1 MQFTDLKSQYA
12 ALKTEIDAGIQRV
25 LDHGQYIMGPEVK
38 ELESALQAYTGAP
51 HCVAV
56 ASGTE
61 ALLIALMAIGLQ
73 AGDEVIT
80 TPFTFAATAETI
92 VLLGGV
98 PVYVDIEPD
107 TCNIDASLIEAR
119 ITPRTRAIMPV
130 SLYGQVADMD
140 AINAIAERHGLVVI
154 EDAAQSFGASY
165 RGRQGQSGAARKSC
179 NVSSIACSSFFPS
192 KPLGCY
198 GDGGALF
205 TSDPVIAQA
214 AREIRVHGQSGRYHH
229 TRVGVGGRIDTLQC
243 AVLLAKLPRFDW
255 EIARRLALGERYGR
269 LIQASGAPVQLLVVR
284 PDRDCV
290 WAQYT
295 VMVDNRPVVQ
305 AALQAAGIPTAV
317 HYPKPLHHQPAYAA
331 GCCPDCNPHSITAG
345 QRVLSL
351 PMSADLTE
359 ADQDRVVAALVQAC
373 KVAAGAG
380 AEVPAV
386 APVAAAP
393 RASGATA

>member
-1 MQFTDLKSQYA
+1 MQFTDLKAQYA
-12 ALKTEIDAGIQRV
+12 ALKTSIDARIQRV

-38 ELESALQAYTGAP
+38 ELESALTAYSGAP

-61 ALLIALMAIGLQ
+61 ALLIALMAIGLKP
-73 AGDEVIT
+73 GDEVIT
-80 TPFTFAATAETI
+80 TPFTFAATAEVI

-119 ITPRTRAIMPV
+119 ITPRTKAIMPV
-130 SLYGQVADMD
+130 SLYGQVADME
-140 AINAIAERHGLVVI
+140 AINQIALRHGLVVI
-154 EDAAQSFGASY
+154 EDAAQSFGATY
-165 RGRQGQSGAARKSC
+165 QGKKSC
-179 NVSSIACSSFFPS
+179 NVSTIACTSFFPS

-205 TSDPVIAQA
+205 TSDAAIAQA

-229 TRVGVGGRIDTLQC
+229 TRVGVGGRMDTLQC
-243 AVLLAKLPRFDW
+243 AVVLAKLDRFDW
-255 EIARRLALGERYGR
+255 EIQRRLALGDRYGR
-269 LIQASGAPVQLLVVR
+269 LIRASGAPVQLLAVR

-295 VMVDNRPVVQ
+295 VMVDDRPAVQ
-305 AALQAAGIPTAV
+305 AALQAEGIPTAV

-331 GCCPDCNPHSITAG
+331 DCCPDCNPHSIVAA

-359 ADQDRVVAALVQAC
+359 ADQDRVVAVLANAC
-373 KVAAGAG
+373 VTSGCVAVG
-380 AEVPAV
+380 
-386 APVAAAP
+386 
-393 RASGATA
+393 SGA

>member
-1 MQFTDLKSQYA
+1 MQFTDLKTQYA
-12 ALKTEIDAGIQRV
+12 VLKAAIDARIQRV
-25 LDHGQYIMGPEVK
+25 LDHGQYIMGPEVA
-38 ELESALQAYTGAP
+38 EMEAALVAYTGAP

-61 ALLIALMAIGLQ
+61 ALLIALMAIGLKP
-73 AGDEVIT
+73 GDEVIT
-80 TPFTFAATAETI
+80 TPFTFAATAEVI

-98 PVYVDIEPD
+98 PVYADIEPD
-107 TCNIDASLIEAR
+107 SCNIDTSLIEAK

-140 AINAIAERHGLVVI
+140 AINDIAQRHGLVVI
-154 EDAAQSFGASY
+154 EDAAQSFGAGY
-165 RGRQGQSGAARKSC
+165 RGQGVARKSC
-179 NVSSIACSSFFPS
+179 NLSTIACTSFFPS

-205 TSDPVIAQA
+205 TSDPAIAQA

-229 TRVGVGGRIDTLQC
+229 TRVGVGGRMDTLQC
-243 AVLLAKLPRFDW
+243 AVVLAKLERFDW
-255 EIARRLALGERYGR
+255 EIERRLALGDRYGR
-269 LIQASGAPVQLLVVR
+269 LIRDSGAPVQLLAVR
-284 PDRDCV
+284 PDRNCV

-295 VMVDNRPVVQ
+295 VMVDDRPAVQ

-331 GCCPDCNPHSITAG
+331 YCCPDCMPHSIRAG

-351 PMSADLTE
+351 PMSADLAE
-359 ADQDRVVAALVQAC
+359 ADQDRVVAALL
-373 KVAAGAG
+373 GAL
-380 AEVPAV
+380 
-386 APVAAAP
+386 
-393 RASGATA
+393 R